1 MVAKI
6 VSGKSIRGMLHYN
19 ENKVEQGQARLIL
32 ASGFAGEINQ
42 MDFGNKLKRFQ
53 NLTMFNGKVKT
64 NAIHISLNFDQS
76 DKLNDEVLQEI
87 AMTYIEKI
95 GFGDQPYLVY
105 RHTDASH
112 PHLHIT
118 TTNIKADS
126 QRIDIHNI
134 GKTLSETARKEIE
147 INYNLTKAEGRKLSD
162 GLGIKPADLEKVVY
176 GKSATKRAITNIV
189 NSVIS
194 NYCFTSLA
202 EFNAILKQFNVI
214 ADRGLV
220 DTQMFQKSGLI
231 YSIIDAKGKQVGISI
246 KASVIYKAPTLSA
259 LEPKF
264 AENIE
269 KRKPYRAELKK
280 SIDQILNKYELLTKA
295 TFVTELKKQKIAVTF
310 RQNEQGFIYGATF
323 IDHRSKSVFNGSDLG
338 KAYSARALTERFG
351 NTDKEKN
358 IPQTNSAT
366 KNLSQTGK

>member
-19 ENKVEQGQARLIL
+19 ENKVERGQARLIL
-32 ASGFAGEINQ
+32 ASAFAGEIGK
-42 MDFGNKLKRFQ
+42 MDFGNKLRRFE

-76 DKLNDEVLQEI
+76 DKLNNELLQKI
-87 AMTYIEKI
+87 TIDYMEKI

-105 RHTDASH
+105 KHTDAAH

-126 QRIDIHNI
+126 GRIDIHNI

-147 INYNLTKAEGRKLSD
+147 IGYNLIRAAGRKTSD

-189 NSVIS
+189 NSVVKS
-194 NYCFTSLA
+194 YCFTSLA

-214 ADRGLV
+214 ADRGMEE
-220 DTQMFQKSGLI
+220 TQMFQKKGLV
-231 YSIIDAKGKQVGISI
+231 YSIIDAGGKQVGISF
-246 KASVIYKAPTLSA
+246 KASAIYMHPHYSNWNRSLS
-259 LEPKF
+259 KIGKN
-264 AENIE
+264 ENLI
-269 KRKPYRAELKK
+269 
-280 SIDQILNKYELLTKA
+280 
-295 TFVTELKKQKIAVTF
+295 
-310 RQNEQGFIYGATF
+310 G
-323 IDHRSKSVFNGSDLG
+323 
-338 KAYSARALTERFG
+338 
-351 NTDKEKN
+351 
-358 IPQTNSAT
+358 
-366 KNLSQTGK
+366 LS